1 MIEAAH
7 KRPDLTMPEAEAEL
21 LRQYYE
27 KADVIL
33 EYGSGGST
41 VMASEMEC
49 KHVTS
54 VESDKAW
61 WQMMMEWLDANPA
74 AEGST
79 VDMLYA
85 DIGPT
90 REWGYPKDERSWKQF
105 AQYPLAVWEMDELR
119 APDVVLVDGRFRVGC
134 S

>member
-1 MIEAAH
+1 MFEAALQ
-7 KRPDLTMPEAEAEL
+7 RPDLTMPVAEAEL
-21 LRQYYE
+21 LRQHYE
-27 KADVIL
+27 DADAIL

-41 VMASEMEC
+41 LMAAEMEG

-61 WQMMMEWLDANPA
+61 WQMMMECFEANPA
-74 AEGST
+74 SRGST
-79 VDMLYA
+79 VDMLYSG
-85 DIGPT
+85 IGPT
-90 REWGYPKDERSWKQF
+90 REWSYPKDERSWKQF